1 MLNET
6 IEMKYERLLAVL
18 GEMGSAVVAFSGGVD
33 SALLAYAA
41 YEALGERAIAMTAD
55 SPSLKRR
62 ELHDA
67 RQVAA
72 QIGIRHIVFA
82 SSELDDPNYTSN
94 PLDRCYFCK
103 SDTFTHL
110 EQIAREQGYRNLCY
124 GENLDDHGDHRPGA
138 QAAEEFGVHA
148 PLKDA
153 GLTKADIRELAQRF
167 GLPVWDKP
175 ASACLSSRFP
185 YGEQITPQKL
195 EQVEAA
201 EDVLWELGL
210 RASRVRYHGEIARI
224 ETPPEDMPTVFQ
236 HAAEI
241 AERLRSLGFKFV
253 TLDLAGYRRGS
264 LNEGL
269 IMIDGL

>member
-6 IEMKYERLLAVL
+6 LDTKYERLLTILA
-18 GEMGSAVVAFSGGVD
+18 EMGSAVVAFSGGVD

-41 YEALGERAIAMTAD
+41 HKALGEHAVAMTAD

-62 ELHDA
+62 ELQDA

-72 QIGIRHIVFA
+72 QIGIHHIVFA
-82 SSELDDPNYTSN
+82 SSELNDPNYFIN

-110 EQIAREQGYRNLCY
+110 EQIAREQGYRNPCY
-124 GENLDDHGDHRPGA
+124 GENLDDRGDHRPGA
-138 QAAEEFGVHA
+138 QAAAEFGVRA
-148 PLKDA
+148 PLKEA
-153 GLTKADIRELAQRF
+153 CLTKADIRQLAKRF
-167 GLPVWDKP
+167 DLAVWDKP

-185 YGEQITPQKL
+185 YGEQITLQKL
-195 EQVEAA
+195 AQVEAA

-210 RASRVRYHGEIARI
+210 HASRVRYHGEIARI
-224 ETPPEDMPTVFQ
+224 ETPPEDMPTIIE

-241 AERLRSLGFKFV
+241 VERLRALGFKFV

-269 IMIDGL
+269 INIVD